1 MYANNSFYTG
11 LQTFSGLTFGAFE
24 FAWMQSTLMR
34 FDVLIFLA
42 LAFCPLAYLAAL
54 KSKLV
59 SVGVKTYALSR
70 PYRHIFADFLF
81 YISVTA
87 SFSAFVYIYTRN
99 LRFADPDGGVPPYTA
114 ILLINF
120 VLFAI
125 SMGLYTLLAKEERF
139 AASQGAP

>member
-1 MYANNSFYTG
+1 MFANNSFYNG
-11 LQTFSGLTFGAFE
+11 MQIFSGLTFGAFE

-42 LAFCPLAYLAAL
+42 LAFCPLAYLAGL

-59 SVGVKTYALSR
+59 AAGAETFALSR

-81 YISVTA
+81 YISITA
-87 SFSAFVYIYTRN
+87 SFSTFVYIYTRD
-99 LRFADPDGGVPPYTA
+99 LRFSNPDGGVPPYTA
-114 ILLINF
+114 ILLANL

-125 SMGLYTLLAKEERF
+125 SMGLYSLLAKEERY
-139 AASQGAP
+139 AAAKKED